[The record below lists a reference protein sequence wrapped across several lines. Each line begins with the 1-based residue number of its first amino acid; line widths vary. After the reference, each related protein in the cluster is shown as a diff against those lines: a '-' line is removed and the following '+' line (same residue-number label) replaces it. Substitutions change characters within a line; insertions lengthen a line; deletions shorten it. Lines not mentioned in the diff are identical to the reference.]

1 MPPGTVASFSMCRT
15 LLCATGTVASS
26 VSGVAPVPVTVAVL
40 TMAVPA
46 SSSACVTVWLAVYC
60 QVSPTSSRLSWSVSP
75 DIEAANQNRRLV
87 GRERIVHHHAG
98 NRRIARLVTAS
109 V

>member
-1 MPPGTVASFSMCRT
+1 MCRI
-15 LLCATGTVASS
+15 LLCATATEASS

-75 DIEAANQNRRLV
+75 ALKVPDQNRRLV
-87 GRERIVHHHAG
+87 GRERIVHHHIG
-98 NRRIARLVTAS
+98 DRRIARLVTAS